1 MVTLAYIIALG
12 FALFF
17 LASNDV
23 YYLILGIIAS
33 LIAITGSKD

>member
-1 MVTLAYIIALG
+1 MVTLAYIIALAFG
-12 FALFF
+12 LFF

-33 LIAITGSKD
+33 FIAITSHKD